1 MLTLVYCTTTCY
13 AYYFVLHCSLVFGE
27 SVLNDAV
34 AIVLF
39 RTFLHEY
46 RSHEQYTPLT
56 LPVTL
61 AKFVVISLGS
71 LSVGA
76 LIGLSCS
83 FLFKHTRIR
92 DYPKYEISLLF
103 LFAYGSYAFAEA
115 IEMSVSSATAC
126 FSIMCRSILYKQIFA
141 VCAACMHH
149 VYLRR

>member
-1 MLTLVYCTTTCY
+1 
-13 AYYFVLHCSLVFGE
+13 
-27 SVLNDAV
+27 VLNDAV

-115 IEMSVSSATAC
+115 IEMSVSP
-126 FSIMCRSILYKQIFA
+126 LYQ
-141 VCAACMHH
+141 H
-149 VYLRR
+149 LN

>member
-1 MLTLVYCTTTCY
+1 MLVGFCSFDHY
-13 AYYFVLHCSLVFGE
+13 ATGSHCADSRVLHCYAICIIAIVTCHYSLVFGE

-115 IEMSVSSATAC
+115 IEMSVSATVSA
-126 FSIMCRSILYKQIFA
+126 LE
-141 VCAACMHH
+141 
-149 VYLRR
+149 LD